1 MDGAVGPATQAATQ
15 METSSDTIA
24 KISAA
29 CAAFHQ
35 ALPTFGVFGKGW
47 MNRLNRTTALAQQI
61 AQSG

>member
-1 MDGAVGPATQAATQ
+1 